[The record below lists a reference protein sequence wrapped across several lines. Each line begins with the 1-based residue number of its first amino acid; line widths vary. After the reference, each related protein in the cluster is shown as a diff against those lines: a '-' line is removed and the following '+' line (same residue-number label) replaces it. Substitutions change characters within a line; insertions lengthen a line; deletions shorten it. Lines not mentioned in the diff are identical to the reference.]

1 MKRNGDIAVELS
13 ILLYYELVVL
23 PTTTTTTT
31 EIWAMVLV

>member
-23 PTTTTTTT
+23 PTTTTTT